1 MSGEDQVVGD
11 ATDAVAD
18 VGATGATGTSG
29 EPAPPTPRPVG
40 RAADVLERYALL
52 LALVGVI
59 AFFSALPA
67 TSDTFAT
74 VTNFK
79 FVLNNQAVPVLVA
92 LAVTV
97 PLICNEFDLSVGALT
112 ALSSVIAAAGM
123 TRFGLGWG
131 PSMLLAVGAVALIGL
146 VAGLLVARG
155 GISSIVVTLAV
166 SSVVI
171 GVLSWYTGGE
181 SVLGTFPDPF
191 TSIGAWPWPLVVIVV
206 VTGLLWYLLEQT
218 PWGRRLY
225 AVGSNREA
233 ARLVGI
239 GVAAKVTLSLVL
251 SAALAGLAGVVAVAR
266 NGGAN
271 PTVGPA
277 LVLPALAAAYLG
289 ATAFRRW
296 FNPLGTVVGVL
307 LVAFTVSGFTLA
319 GIDPWVKDVING
331 TLLLLAVALVA
342 LLRRRSSATAG

>member
-1 MSGEDQVVGD
+1 MKADPGADGVGGPDVVADGADVVAD
-11 ATDAVAD
+11 AGAADEVVD
-18 VGATGATGTSG
+18 VGAR
-29 EPAPPTPRPVG
+29 PRAG
-40 RAADVLERYALL
+40 ILDLLERYALL
-52 LALVGVI
+52 LALVGVLVTF
-59 AFFSALPA
+59 AVLPA

-92 LAVTV
+92 LAVMV
-97 PLICNEFDLSVGALT
+97 PLICNEFDLSVGALA

-131 PSMLLAVGAVALIGL
+131 PAVLLAIGVAALVGLAT
-146 VAGLLVARG
+146 GLLVARG
-155 GISSIVVTLAV
+155 GISSLVTTLGV
-166 SSVVI
+166 SSVLI
-171 GVLSWYTGGE
+171 GLLSWYTEGE
-181 SVLGTFPDPF
+181 SVLGTFPGAF
-191 TSIGAWPWPLVVIVV
+191 TSLGSWPWPLVVL
-206 VTGLLWYLLEQT
+206 GLATLVLWYLLEQT

-239 GVAAKVTLSLVL
+239 DVAHKVTLSFVL
-251 SAALAGLAGVVAVAR
+251 SGVLAGAAGVVAVAR

-277 LVLPALAAAYLG
+277 LLLPALAAAYLG

-331 TLLLLAVALVA
+331 SLLLVAVAAVA
-342 LLRRRSSATAG
+342 ALRRRSRAG

>member
-1 MSGEDQVVGD
+1 MSVDDPVVGD
-11 ATDAVAD
+11 ATDGVAD
-18 VGATGATGTSG
+18 VGAAPVA
-29 EPAPPTPRPVG
+29 PARPAG

-59 AFFSALPA
+59 VFFSVLPA

-74 VTNFK
+74 VTNLK

-92 LAVTV
+92 LAVTI

-112 ALSSVIAAAGM
+112 ALSSVVAAAGM

-131 PSMLLAVGAVALIGL
+131 PAMLLAIAVTAAIGL
-146 VAGLLVARG
+146 LTGVLVARG

-171 GVLSWYTGGE
+171 GLLSWYTEGE

-191 TSIGAWPWPLVVIVV
+191 TSIGTWPWPLVVIVV
-206 VTGLLWYLLEQT
+206 VTAALWYLLEQT

-239 GVAAKVTLSLVL
+239 DVATKVTLSLVL
-251 SAALAGLAGVVAVAR
+251 SGVLAGLAGVVAVAR

-271 PTVGPA
+271 PTVGPS

-342 LLRRRSSATAG
+342 LLRRRSSAAAG

>member
-1 MSGEDQVVGD
+1 MSGDDPVVGD

-18 VGATGATGTSG
+18 VGAGPVT
-29 EPAPPTPRPVG
+29 PPRPAG

-52 LALVGVI
+52 LALVGVVV
-59 AFFSALPA
+59 FFSVLPA
-67 TSDTFAT
+67 TADTFAT
-74 VTNFK
+74 VTNLK

-92 LAVTV
+92 LAVTI

-112 ALSSVIAAAGM
+112 ALSSVVAAAGM

-131 PSMLLAVGAVALIGL
+131 PAMLLAIAVTAAIGL
-146 VAGLLVARG
+146 VTGVLVARG

-171 GVLSWYTGGE
+171 GLLSWYTEGE

-191 TSIGAWPWPLVVIVV
+191 TSIGTWPWPLVVIVV
-206 VTGLLWYLLEQT
+206 VTAALWYLLEQT

-239 GVAAKVTLSLVL
+239 DVATKVTLSLVL
-251 SAALAGLAGVVAVAR
+251 SGVLAGLAGVVAVAR

-271 PTVGPA
+271 PTVGPS

-342 LLRRRSSATAG
+342 LLRRRSSASAG